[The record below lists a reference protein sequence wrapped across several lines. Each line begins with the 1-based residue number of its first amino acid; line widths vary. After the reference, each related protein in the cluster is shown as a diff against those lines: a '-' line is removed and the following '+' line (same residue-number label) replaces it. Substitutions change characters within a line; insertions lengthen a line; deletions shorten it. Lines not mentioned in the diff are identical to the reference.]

1 MGGIF
6 GGGGGPSAEER
17 EAQKKQEELN
27 AKAEARADRERAEEQ
42 RRLAAQTRA
51 RRTGGTR
58 SLLSPERED
67 AQRGLST
74 TLSGQE

>member
-6 GGGGGPSAEER
+6 GGKSAP
-17 EAQKKQEELN
+17 APDTSKQEALQE
-27 AKAEARADRERAEEQ
+27 KQEARTKRQEAEEQ
-42 RRLAAQTRA
+42 RRLAAQQRA

-67 AQRGLST
+67 ARRGLST
-74 TLSGQE
+74 KLSGQE